1 LRLAGVAGRRHDNRT
16 AQLFGGANGG
26 GRYLLSDSVVW
37 CPPPSLTLAF
47 GGITRMKVRP
57 DWVGEVHDATCRF
70 VDIVFDS
77 ATGRLSIRCWRPV
90 RRNSVWEELLVRF
103 DGLTF
108 PPTIDQA
115 EKLPYYEMSTIY
127 FDSNAKQVHI
137 CFHAGL
143 SIHYPAGAPGFSFR
157 GPTGQRRDRKE
168 IFP

>member
-1 LRLAGVAGRRHDNRT
+1 
-16 AQLFGGANGG
+16 
-26 GRYLLSDSVVW
+26 
-37 CPPPSLTLAF
+37 
-47 GGITRMKVRP
+47 MKVRP

-70 VDIVFDS
+70 EDIVFDS
-77 ATGRLSIRCWRPV
+77 ATGTLSIRCWRPV

-143 SIHYPAGAPGFSFR
+143 SIYYPAAAPGFSFR
-157 GPTGQRRDRKE
+157 GLTGQRCDRKE
-168 IFP
+168 IFV